1 MKMEDFKRIYKVR
14 STVLCVVSLSGHHV
28 VVGRHFSA
36 AEGALRQAR
45 IRHLAASSMLGAAA
59 ADGAGWTEVAEVTTV
74 VAAGWTEVAAV
85 GWIADEEAGSIAAD
99 EAAVLTE
106 VAAGSI
112 GQFSL
117 IHALT

>member
-36 AEGALRQAR
+36 VEGALRQAR

-59 ADGAGWTEVAEVTTV
+59 AEAGWTEVAEVTTV

>member
-45 IRHLAASSMLGAAA
+45 IRHLAASSMLGVA

-85 GWIADEEAGSIAAD
+85 GWIADVEAGSIAAD